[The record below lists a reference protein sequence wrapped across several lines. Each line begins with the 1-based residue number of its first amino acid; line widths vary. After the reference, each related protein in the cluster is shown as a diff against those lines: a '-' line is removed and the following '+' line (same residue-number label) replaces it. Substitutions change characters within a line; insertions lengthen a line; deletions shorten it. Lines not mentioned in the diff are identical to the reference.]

1 MRANILHKNTTSG
14 EFSIF
19 DNEEKVIRQ
28 AEELA
33 VSFSSHAGLV
43 RENMKSL
50 IAGYRKSYREQQR
63 LVRVSDRQQEQ
74 LRQLTVEL
82 REAKDELKS
91 FNEKLSER
99 VEEELARR
107 MELEKEH
114 EVQQAVLIQQ
124 AKLAELGN
132 MIGAI
137 AHQWKQPLNA
147 ISIFEQGLEYTF
159 NEGLLDAQ
167 ELSAHIKSVLKQ
179 VDFMAQ
185 TIDDFRNFY
194 KPSTE
199 KQSFYILKEVKSM
212 LSLLEGEIKV
222 NNIEITLTGDTQVQA
237 FGYVGEFKHVVL
249 NIVNNAKDAF
259 LEHKIANRRINI
271 NAGKEEGAIF
281 LTITDN
287 AGGIPAAILPGIFDP
302 FVSTKGLKGTGI
314 GLSLAKVIIEEKMD
328 GKISAKNIENGAEF
342 LIELPLY

>member
-1 MRANILHKNTTSG
+1 MNNTKNG

-19 DNEEKVIRQ
+19 DNEEKVIKQ

-33 VSFSSHAGLV
+33 DSFNSHAELV
-43 RENMKSL
+43 HENMKSL

-107 MELEKEH
+107 KELEKEN
-114 EVQQAVLIQQ
+114 EVQQAVLMQQ
-124 AKLAELGN
+124 TKLAELGN

-147 ISIFEQGLEYTF
+147 IAIFEQALEF
-159 NEGLLDAQ
+159 IFKEGALDAQ
-167 ELSAHIKSVLKQ
+167 ELEAHTKSVLKQ
-179 VDFMAQ
+179 IDFMSQ

-194 KPSTE
+194 KPSTT

-212 LSLLEGEIKV
+212 LSLLEGEIKA
-222 NNIEITLTGDTQVQA
+222 NNIEISISDAEDLSV
-237 FGYVGEFKHVVL
+237 FGYSGEFKHVVL

-259 LEHKIANRRINI
+259 LEQQIKKRHIKINMQRSENLAL
-271 NAGKEEGAIF
+271 

-287 AGGIPAAILPGIFDP
+287 AGGIPDLVLTNIFDP
-302 FVSTKGLKGTGI
+302 FVSTKGVKGTGI

-342 LIELPLY
+342 LIELPIE

>member
-1 MRANILHKNTTSG
+1 MDKSTKSG

-19 DNEEKVIRQ
+19 DNEEKVIKQ

-33 VSFSSHAGLV
+33 DSFHSHASLV
-43 RENMKSL
+43 HDNIKSL

-63 LVRVSDRQQEQ
+63 LVRVSDKQQEQ

-99 VEEELARR
+99 VEEELLHRK
-107 MELEKEH
+107 ELEKEN
-114 EVQQAVLIQQ
+114 ELQQAVLIQQ
-124 AKLAELGN
+124 TKLAELGN

-147 ISIFEQGLEYTF
+147 IAIFEQGLAYTF
-159 NEGLLDAQ
+159 KDGTLDER
-167 ELSAHIKSVLKQ
+167 ELEAHTKAVLKQ
-179 VDFMAQ
+179 IDFMAQ

-199 KQSFYILKEVKSM
+199 KQSFFILQEVKSM

-222 NNIEITLTGDTQVQA
+222 NNIELTIEGDEELHA
-237 FGYVGEFKHVVL
+237 FGYSGEFKHVVL
-249 NIVNNAKDAF
+249 NIINNAKDAF
-259 LEHKIANRRINI
+259 AEHKLKERRINI
-271 NAGKEEGAIF
+271 ILRQKEDSAL

-287 AGGIPAAILPGIFDP
+287 AGGIPASVLPNIFEP

-314 GLSLAKVIIEEKMD
+314 GLSLAKIIIEEKMD

-342 LIELPLY
+342 LIELPID

>member
-1 MRANILHKNTTSG
+1 MYKEAKNS

-19 DNEEKVIRQ
+19 DNEEKVIKQ

-33 VSFSSHAGLV
+33 DSFSSHAELV
-43 RENMKSL
+43 HENMKSL
-50 IAGYRKSYREQQR
+50 IAGYRKSYKEQQR

-99 VEEELARR
+99 VEEELSHRE
-107 MELEKEH
+107 ELEKEN
-114 EVQQAVLIQQ
+114 ELQQAVLLQQ
-124 AKLAELGN
+124 TKMAELGN

-147 ISIFEQGLEYTF
+147 IALFEQALIYDFKDGSLGEEAIKEHT
-159 NEGLLDAQ
+159 
-167 ELSAHIKSVLKQ
+167 KSVLSQ
-179 VDFMAQ
+179 INFMAQ

-194 KPSTE
+194 KPSTQ
-199 KQSFYILKEVKSM
+199 KQSFCILKEVKSM
-212 LSLLEGEIKV
+212 LSLMEGEIKAS
-222 NNIEITLTGDTQVQA
+222 NIKITISGDEEVCA
-237 FGYVGEFKHVVL
+237 FGYSGEFKHVVL

-259 LEHKIANRRINI
+259 VEHKLPERSIDICAKQQD
-271 NAGKEEGAIF
+271 GF
-281 LTITDN
+281 VLLSITDN
-287 AGGIPAAILPGIFDP
+287 AGGIPASVLPGIFDP

-342 LIELPLY
+342 LIELPVD

>member
-1 MRANILHKNTTSG
+1 MSKDTKSG

-19 DNEEKVIRQ
+19 DNEEKVIKQ

-33 VSFSSHAGLV
+33 DSFHIHAGLV
-43 RENMKSL
+43 HENMKSL
-50 IAGYRKSYREQQR
+50 LAGYRKSYREQQR

-74 LRQLTVEL
+74 LRQLAVEL

-99 VEEELARR
+99 VEEELSRR
-107 MELEKEH
+107 TKLEKEH
-114 EVQQAVLIQQ
+114 EIQQAVLLQQ

-147 ISIFEQGLEYTF
+147 IAIFEQGLEYTF
-159 NEGLLDAQ
+159 QSGILDEQ
-167 ELSAHIKSVLKQ
+167 EITAHTKAVLKQ
-179 VDFMAQ
+179 IDFMAQ

-199 KQSFYILKEVKSM
+199 KQSFYILKEVESM

-222 NNIEITLTGDTQVQA
+222 NNIEITLTGDAQAQA
-237 FGYVGEFKHVVL
+237 FGYAGEFKHVVL

-259 LEHKIANRRINI
+259 LEHKIKERRIHI
-271 NAGKEEGAIF
+271 HASKENEAIL

-287 AGGIPAAILPGIFDP
+287 AGGIPAAVLSGIFDP

-314 GLSLAKVIIEEKMD
+314 GLSLAKVIIEEKMG

-342 LIELPLY
+342 LIELPLN

>member
-1 MRANILHKNTTSG
+1 MYKENKNS

-19 DNEEKVIRQ
+19 DNEEKVIKQ

-33 VSFSSHAGLV
+33 DSFNSHAELV
-43 RENMKSL
+43 HENMKSL

-82 REAKDELKS
+82 RDAKDELKS

-107 MELEKEH
+107 KELEKEN
-114 EVQQAVLIQQ
+114 EIQQAVLMQQ
-124 AKLAELGN
+124 TKLAELGN

-147 ISIFEQGLEYTF
+147 IAIFEQGLIYDF
-159 NEGLLDAQ
+159 QDGSLDEDAIN
-167 ELSAHIKSVLKQ
+167 SHTDSVLKQ
-179 VDFMAQ
+179 IDFMAQ
-185 TIDDFRNFY
+185 TIDDFKNFY
-194 KPSTE
+194 KPSTQ
-199 KQSFYILKEVKSM
+199 KQSFCILEEVKSM
-212 LSLLEGEIKV
+212 LSLMEGEIKA
-222 NNIEITLTGDTQVQA
+222 NNIKIKISGDEYVRA
-237 FGYVGEFKHVVL
+237 FGYSGEFKHVVL

-259 LEHKIANRRINI
+259 VEHKLKDRRIDI
-271 NAGKEEGAIF
+271 NAKQQDNGMV
-281 LTITDN
+281 LLSITDN
-287 AGGIPAAILPGIFDP
+287 AGGIPSSVLHGIFDP
-302 FVSTKGLKGTGI
+302 FVSTKGVKGTGI

-342 LIELPLY
+342 LIELPVD